1 MKNAVLEGQEM
12 DGRTCPYCGRRF
24 QNRQA
29 VQMHIFWKHRD
40 SMPINEDQ
48 SRSIKTAEEAK
59 YATNEA
65 KKEDKKMSTEV
76 VSFLKSDLDKLRADV
91 ERLGSEVSKISRIVS
106 RPDGT
111 YYCIGDTCVKI
122 ETLYQGLQDVQQ
134 RLDKFEKEFESGR
147 KASIGELLKKDPS
160 ARVFIKSLAQQV
172 ASQVASGMAKSS
184 SIDDRLIEQKVEEIL
199 NKKHANETQSKDDRQ
214 PKDRFYQLFLAKKGR

>member
-1 MKNAVLEGQEM
+1 MKDLRLEGGEM

-29 VQMHIFWKHRD
+29 LLMHLFWRHRN

-147 KASIGELLKKDPS
+147 RISIGELLKKDPQ
-160 ARVFIKSLAQQV
+160 ARSYVKSLAQQV
-172 ASQVASGMAKSS
+172 AAQMLQNAAPKLDEKTIEEKVRRVLEAQKSN
-184 SIDDRLIEQKVEEIL
+184 DAQE
-199 NKKHANETQSKDDRQ
+199 NK
-214 PKDRFYQLFLAKKGR
+214 PKDRFYQLFLANRRR